1 MYEVRLKAP
10 AKVNLI
16 LDILDKR
23 PDGYHEVKMIMQA
36 ITLFDFVTL
45 RRSQNSGIVI
55 RSNVPELA
63 GDETNIMWKAADLV
77 RKTFGIREGVEL
89 VLEKHI
95 PIAAGLAGG
104 SADGA
109 AVLKG
114 LNRLFQLNL
123 SREELMKLA
132 AQLGSDVPFC
142 LMGGTALATGHGE
155 MIRPLAIN
163 ADLFMVLVKDN
174 FSVSTKDI
182 YQRFQL
188 NDHHPNTER
197 MISALEKKDVAE
209 ISSNLGNLLESV
221 TFSLYPHLEK
231 IKKELGNAGALGVLM
246 SGSGPTVFGLFPTAE
261 KAQNALIPLKIAFP
275 EATVLVAQNYSRG
288 TDFV

>member
-16 LDILDKR
+16 LDILKKR
-23 PDGYHEVKMIMQA
+23 SDGYHEVKMIMQA

-63 GDETNIMWKAADLV
+63 GDETNIMWKAVDLV
-77 RKTFGIREGVEL
+77 RKKFGIREGVEL

-109 AVLKG
+109 AVLEG
-114 LNRLFQLNL
+114 LNRLWQLNL
-123 SREELMKLA
+123 SQEELMRLA

-142 LMGGTALATGHGE
+142 LTGGTALATGRGE
-155 MIRPLAIN
+155 IIQPLGIN
-163 ADLFMVLVKDN
+163 ADLFMVLVKDD
-174 FSVSTKDI
+174 FSVSTKEI
-182 YQRFQL
+182 YQSFQL
-188 NDHHPNTER
+188 KGHHPDADK
-197 MISALEKKDVAE
+197 MISALQKNNLAE

-221 TFSLYPHLEK
+221 TFSLYPKLEK
-231 IKKELGNAGALGVLM
+231 IREGLVNVGASGVLM
-246 SGSGPTVFGLFPTAE
+246 SGSGPTVFGLFPAPE
-261 KAQNALIPLKIAFP
+261 MARDALNALKKAFP
-275 EATVLVAQNYSRG
+275 KATVLEARNYSGG